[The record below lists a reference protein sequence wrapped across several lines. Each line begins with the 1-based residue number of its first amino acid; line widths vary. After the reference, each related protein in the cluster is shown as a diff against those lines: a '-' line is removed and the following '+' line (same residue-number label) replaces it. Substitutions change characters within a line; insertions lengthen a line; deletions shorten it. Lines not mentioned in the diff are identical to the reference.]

1 MGTTRM
7 QEDAIE
13 NSVAEQ
19 LVGRTLKQVERA
31 LIIQT
36 LIDVEGNR
44 TRAATVLGISVRCLR
59 DKIRLFKELGVV
71 VPNPVDAHAATPS
84 KDE

>member
-7 QEDAIE
+7 QEDAID

>member
-1 MGTTRM
+1 M
-7 QEDAIE
+7 QEDVIE

-59 DKIRLFKELGVV
+59 DKIRLFKELGAV

>member
-13 NSVAEQ
+13 NSVTEQ

-71 VPNPVDAHAATPS
+71 VPNPDAHAATPS

>member
-1 MGTTRM
+1 M

-13 NSVAEQ
+13 NSVTEQ

>member
-1 MGTTRM
+1 M

>member
-13 NSVAEQ
+13 NSVTEQ

>member
-44 TRAATVLGISVRCLR
+44 SRAATVLGISVRCLR